1 MSHLK
6 LSHKGYIRL
15 LKHFFLFLKFFI
27 EFKKTMEEEVDI
39 IPVIN
44 QEIKI
49 EETAK
54 PTQLKNE
61 NLKENNKMEI
71 SPIIPKLNG
80 DSINKFPQFNE
91 EEFSCSSS
99 ETGGLVIDQDAGNS
113 NQPNDIEETNSTINL
128 NNNLKRKS
136 EDDED
141 DSSSQQQHH
150 QTNNN
155 NFVRHKKMLFTTYP
169 EPPDL
174 IPPVD
179 LFNDVLPTTS
189 NTNSLFDRKV
199 TPTHS
204 EMHDFLKRQQE
215 LTRMNDMGKIFG
227 KNIIF
232 FIYYS

>member
-1 MSHLK
+1 
-6 LSHKGYIRL
+6 
-15 LKHFFLFLKFFI
+15 
-27 EFKKTMEEEVDI
+27 MEEEVDI
-39 IPVIN
+39 TPVIN

-49 EETAK
+49 EETQTPTT
-54 PTQLKNE
+54 PTQIKNE

-71 SPIIPKLNG
+71 SPIKIPKLNG
-80 DSINKFPQFNE
+80 DSINKFPQQFNE

-99 ETGGLVIDQDAGNS
+99 ETGGLIIDQDAGNS
-113 NQPNDIEETNSTINL
+113 NQQNDIEEINTTTNL

-136 EDDED
+136 EDDENEN
-141 DSSSQQQHH
+141 SSQQH

-189 NTNSLFDRKV
+189 NTNSLYDSCKV

-204 EMHDFLKRQQE
+204 EMHEFLKRQQE

-227 KNIIF
+227 KNSFFFKTGTIF
-232 FIYYS
+232 I

>member
-1 MSHLK
+1 
-6 LSHKGYIRL
+6 
-15 LKHFFLFLKFFI
+15 
-27 EFKKTMEEEVDI
+27 MEEEVDI
-39 IPVIN
+39 NPVIN
-44 QEIKI
+44 QETKI
-49 EETAK
+49 EETAT
-54 PTQLKNE
+54 PTTPTKLKNE

-71 SPIIPKLNG
+71 SPTIPKLNG

-113 NQPNDIEETNSTINL
+113 NQPNDIEENNSTTNL

-141 DSSSQQQHH
+141 EMISQQH

-174 IPPVD
+174 IPPAD

-189 NTNSLFDRKV
+189 NTNSLFDHKV

-204 EMHDFLKRQQE
+204 EMHDFLKRQQD

-227 KNIIF
+227 KN
-232 FIYYS
+232 

>member
-1 MSHLK
+1 
-6 LSHKGYIRL
+6 
-15 LKHFFLFLKFFI
+15 
-27 EFKKTMEEEVDI
+27 MEEEVDI
-39 IPVIN
+39 NPIIN
-44 QEIKI
+44 QEIKK
-49 EETAK
+49 EEIITTPTT

-71 SPIIPKLNG
+71 SPIISSIIPPKLNG
-80 DSINKFPQFNE
+80 DSVNKFPQYNE

-99 ETGGLVIDQDAGNS
+99 ETGGLIIDQDAGNS
-113 NQPNDIEETNSTINL
+113 NQQNDIEDLTNSTINL

-136 EDDED
+136 ENGDGDGNDVDDD
-141 DSSSQQQHH
+141 DDDDGSMQQNHH

-189 NTNSLFDRKV
+189 NSNSLFDRKI
-199 TPTHS
+199 TPTNN
-204 EMHDFLKRQQE
+204 EMHEFLKRQQD

-227 KNIIF
+227 KNFYCF
-232 FIYYS
+232 FLI